1 MIEVKKNTWVNEDK
15 IQAVYY
21 DPLTDRTRIVLETEI
36 VYVEGEWDGVHK

>member
-1 MIEVKKNTWVNEDK
+1 MIEVKKNVWINEDK

-36 VYVEGEWDGVHK
+36 VYVEGEPNGIYL